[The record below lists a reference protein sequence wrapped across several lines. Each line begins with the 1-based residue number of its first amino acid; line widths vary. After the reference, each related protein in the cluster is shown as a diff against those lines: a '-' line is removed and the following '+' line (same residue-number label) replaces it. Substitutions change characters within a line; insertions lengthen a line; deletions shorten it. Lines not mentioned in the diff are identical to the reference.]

1 MGLFVN
7 ILKRLGFVE
16 VSTSHPEIE
25 TVHVNDLHDWVE
37 LRVEEIV
44 SKNKLD
50 EKLINYTNKLK
61 DKRWLLECK
70 IEDWEKKINSLG
82 LAYKTGEINTI
93 FAETIKFLDLL
104 TFPEKLQIEKV
115 ITLNEKIET
124 ELNKI
129 QEAIEKS
136 TFAHNYSFILTKD
149 EKGLAINPL
158 LKEFIELNHARKIF
172 QDEIIKS
179 GYQRMTSLRIK
190 SSQLEEYRERIKKL
204 NENLEVKSERLNSTK
219 NKQEEKENELQKI
232 KKESNYTTIEEI
244 NSKQKEL
251 ATQLEEN
258 DDKVYL
264 FFSKIKPVLKEYS
277 KIHPENKL
285 VHNYFENTMNIFYQ
299 DDKLV
304 IINVLEELK
313 SALMIGKIEFEPEQ
327 KNTIFKLI
335 EKADSGYLKELQ
347 NNHFELSKKQEE
359 LRLKIENKDSS
370 QKFEEIK
377 YRLDHYNEL
386 VGKLS
391 EEMKDV
397 EEELNDNNIVKKR
410 EIEFFVNLVK
420 VVLDKDIEIKF

>member
-1 MGLFVN
+1 MGLFAN
-7 ILKRLGFVE
+7 ILRKLGLIEVE
-16 VSTSHPEIE
+16 SSVPNIE
-25 TVHVNDLHDWVE
+25 TIHVNDLPDWVE
-37 LRVEEIV
+37 LRIEEII

-50 EKLINYTNKLK
+50 EKIINYTNKLK

-93 FAETIKFLDLL
+93 FAETIKFLDIL
-104 TFPEKLQIEKV
+104 TFPEKIQIEKV

-136 TFAHNYSFILTKD
+136 TFSHNYSFILTKE
-149 EKGLAINPL
+149 EKGMAINPL
-158 LKEFIELNHARKIF
+158 LKEFIEINHARKIF
-172 QDEIIKS
+172 QDEIVKS
-179 GYQRMTSLRIK
+179 GYQRMVSLRIK

-204 NENLEVKSERLNSTK
+204 NENLEIKSERLNSTK

-232 KKESNYTTIEEI
+232 KKESNYATVEEI
-244 NSKQKEL
+244 EVQQKEISIK
-251 ATQLEEN
+251 LEEN

-264 FFSKIKPVLKEYS
+264 FFSKIKPMLKEYS

-299 DDKLV
+299 DEKLI
-304 IINVLEELK
+304 IINVLEELRN
-313 SALMIGKIEFEPEQ
+313 ALTIGKIEFDLEQ
-327 KNTIFKLI
+327 KNIIFKLI

-347 NNHFELSKKQEE
+347 NNYFELSKKQEE
-359 LRLKIENKDSS
+359 LRLKIENKDFS
-370 QKFEEIK
+370 QKVEEIK

-386 VGKLS
+386 VNKLS

-420 VVLDKDIEIKF
+420 VVLNKEIEIKF